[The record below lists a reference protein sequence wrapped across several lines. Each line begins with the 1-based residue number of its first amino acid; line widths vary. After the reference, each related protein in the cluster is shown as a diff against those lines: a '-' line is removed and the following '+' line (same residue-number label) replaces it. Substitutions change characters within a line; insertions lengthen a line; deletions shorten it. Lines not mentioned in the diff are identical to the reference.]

1 MFAPPSSLL
10 RRLLLPCSV
19 LLAALSATLPPLLAQ
34 PAPGATLFDTPPT
47 LAVRE
52 QPAVSATL
60 SAADNALAAGLT
72 TLAAELYE
80 QVSLQ
85 SQSSPSLQEKARL
98 GLASALLARN
108 RFAEAAAILEQLPSR
123 PEQQVRL
130 AVSLLAQNRA
140 TEADALLK
148 KISVGSLSSV
158 DRAWYYAA
166 QGMLGFLVGNH
177 IAAGKA
183 FDLAAQSFD
192 PQNQQQQRQ
201 QMRLLEYVSAIR
213 MGGASEEMVAE
224 LRKRILNE
232 GTSAAFDH
240 SKALAIA
247 LDQLKRPAQA
257 AAELQRIPNLSPAQR
272 DERDLLLGIILT
284 PSTEEGR
291 AALFSVIRNKAAPDL
306 QRIALQCLTAAVE
319 NASGKDAMVRL
330 ANNVFA
336 KLTEQATVAPD
347 ARTLDSLNLA
357 RARIMVL
364 VGAWDKA
371 ESSANDLLEKNPES
385 PLRADALRILA
396 SAAFQNRNYRR
407 TADYLLQLQSLLPS
421 AQQSQV
427 GRIAADCLFLAGRY
441 PAAAATYAAILPRI
455 SPPQERGATLF
466 LQVLCELQSDN
477 FAAAEQTVRA
487 TPNIDETSRLNCEWT
502 LINWLR
508 EKGKTAEALV
518 RVEQA
523 LTQLPQNHTTFR
535 IRFLWQQAL
544 LSFNARQYAE
554 VQRLADSLTGLLQNL
569 PAAEETLLPNRAAM
583 LSQTALLKAR
593 AVLAARQPEAETAMT
608 ALRLAYP
615 REAATAASFLVEGR
629 DRAARGEH
637 AAARDLFLQPFKRL
651 QADPTL
657 AEFSEYAAQG
667 LFEAA
672 EQCALLGADG
682 AGTQQYRQATQYFD
696 RMVEHFPAHRLVAQA
711 RLRQADLFRIQGQF
725 DDAMQVYET
734 LLRNESVSSSTR
746 WRAEL
751 GRSDC
756 LFAKAMN
763 REGSAQTTPA
773 AAIPLERAITA
784 YERLFALPNKPVD
797 LTAEAGY
804 KWGVSL
810 QLREPNLGLSG
821 NTAAT
826 IAKEAK
832 DAHWLV
838 INQLLL
844 DPVEA
849 EKLATGRWWITKSLF
864 AVAEYYESIRNPEE
878 ARRVY
883 QLLLDY
889 NQKVQNTPQ
898 RALPGQEEARRKIAS
913 LPSGY

>member
-10 RRLLLPCSV
+10 RRLLLPCTAF
-19 LLAALSATLPPLLAQ
+19 LAALCAPLTAQTTGTTLLDTR
-34 PAPGATLFDTPPT
+34 PA

-52 QPAVSATL
+52 QPAVSASL
-60 SAADNALAAGLT
+60 SAADNALAAGLS

-80 QVSLQ
+80 QIALQ
-85 SQSSPSLQEKARL
+85 SKTDAPLGQKAQL

-108 RFAEAAAILEQLPSR
+108 RFSEAATILEQLPAA

-130 AVSLLAQNRA
+130 AIALLAQNRA
-140 TEADALLK
+140 TEADAILQQ
-148 KISVGSLSSV
+148 IAVGPLSPA

-166 QGMLGFLVGNH
+166 QGMLSFLVGNH
-177 IAAGKA
+177 LAAGKA
-183 FDLAAQSFD
+183 FDLAARSFD
-192 PQNQQQQRQ
+192 PLTQQQQMQ

-213 MGGASEEMVAE
+213 MGTASEEMVAE

-232 GTSAAFDH
+232 GNSAAFDH

-306 QRIALQCLTAAVE
+306 QRIALQCLAAAVE

-330 ANNVFA
+330 ANDIFA
-336 KLTEQATVAPD
+336 RLTEQATIAPD
-347 ARTLDSLNLA
+347 ARTLDALNLT
-357 RARIMVL
+357 RSRIMVL

-371 ESSANDLLEKNPES
+371 ESSANDLLEKSPES

-396 SAAFQNRNYRR
+396 SAAFQNKNYRR
-407 TADYLLQLQSLLPS
+407 TADYLLQLQKLLPS
-421 AQQSQV
+421 AQQSRI
-427 GRIAADCLFLAGRY
+427 GRIAADCLFLAERY

-455 SPPQERGATLF
+455 SPPDERGATLF

-477 FAAAEQTVRA
+477 FSAAEQTVRA

-508 EKGKTAEALV
+508 EKGKTSEALT
-518 RVEQA
+518 RVGQA
-523 LTQLPQNHTTFR
+523 LAQLPPRHTTFR

-544 LSFNARQYAE
+544 LSFNARQYPE
-554 VQRLADSLTGLLQNL
+554 VQRLADALTELLQNL
-569 PAAEETLLPNRAAM
+569 PAAEENLLPNRAAM

-593 AVLAARQPEAETAMT
+593 AVLSARQPEAETAMA

-629 DRAARGEH
+629 ERAARGER
-637 AAARDLFLQPFKRL
+637 AKARDLFLQPFKRL

-657 AEFSEYAAQG
+657 TEFAEYAAQG

-696 RMVEHFPAHRLVAQA
+696 RMVEHFPSHRLVAQA

-734 LLRNESVSSSTR
+734 LLRNESISSSTR

-751 GRSDC
+751 GRADC

-763 REGSAQTTPA
+763 REGNAQGAT
-773 AAIPLERAITA
+773 AIALERAITA
-784 YERLFALPNKPVD
+784 YERLYALPNKPAD

-804 KWGVSL
+804 KWGVAL
-810 QLREPNLGLSG
+810 QLREPNPDLSG
-821 NTAAT
+821 NTAAA

-832 DAHWLV
+832 DAQWLV
-838 INQLLL
+838 INQLLMN
-844 DPVEA
+844 PQEA
-849 EKLATGRWWITKSLF
+849 EKLATGRWWIAKSLF
-864 AVAEYYESIRNPEE
+864 AVAEYYESVRNPEE

-889 NQKVQNTPQ
+889 NQKSQNTPQ